1 MEIREIKSRVNL
13 LASEIERLIVEFEL
27 VSSVQVSDVSLT
39 RVDTS
44 MLGYEPSSIVDV
56 DVRVEL

>member
-1 MEIREIKSRVNL
+1 MEIREIKSRMNQ
-13 LASEIERLIVEFEL
+13 LASEIERMIVEFEQT
-27 VSSVQVSDVSLT
+27 SGVQVSGVSLT

-44 MLGYEPSSIVDV
+44 MVGYEPTSIVDV

>member
-1 MEIREIKSRVNL
+1 MEIREIKSRMNQ

-27 VSSVQVSDVSLT
+27 ASGVQVSDVSLT
-39 RVDTS
+39 RIDTS
-44 MLGYEPSSIVDV
+44 TIGYESSSIVDV

>member
-1 MEIREIKSRVNL
+1 MEIREIKSRMNQ
-13 LASEIERLIVEFEL
+13 LAGEIERLVIDFEL
-27 VSSVQVSDVSLT
+27 ASGVQVSDVSLT

-44 MLGYEPSSIVDV
+44 MVGYEQSSIVDV